1 MRSLGIYVHI
11 PYCAKKCA
19 YCDFY
24 SVPSRESSKAYCSAL
39 IKQIESYGKKATG
52 YIVDTIYIGG
62 GTPSYIDAEDIF
74 DVIGAIR
81 RTFNVDKNAE
91 ISMEA
96 NPGTLDGDKLAVYRS
111 AGINRLSLGLQS
123 AHNDELKTLSRI
135 HTYEDFESSFLLARL
150 EGFDNINVDIMYALP
165 EQTPEK
171 LAETIET
178 VTALS
183 PEHISFYG
191 LKIEENTPFAYN
203 KAISES
209 LPDEE
214 TQYKMYMDSAKTL
227 EERGYRQYEISNFA
241 KDGYACRH
249 NMKYWKCND
258 YLGFGAA
265 AASFFEGRLFSQ
277 VKNIDYFIEDPLSV
291 FLIDSTEEITP
302 KKFETQY
309 VMLGFRLSEGISL
322 GEYRLR
328 CGGDFIA
335 KYGERLKPFL
345 EKKLVVKTSGGFKL
359 SRRGMLVSNYILSE
373 ILDFDED

>member
-1 MRSLGIYVHI
+1 MKSLGIYVHI

-19 YCDFY
+19 YGDFY
-24 SVPSRESSKAYCSAL
+24 SVPLRESSKAYCSAL
-39 IKQIESYGKKATG
+39 IKQIESYGRKATG
-52 YIVDTIYIGG
+52 SIVDTIYIGG
-62 GTPSYIDAEDIF
+62 RTPSHIDAEDIF

-81 RTFNVDKNAE
+81 RTFNVNKNAE

-191 LKIEENTPFAYN
+191 LKI
-203 KAISES
+203 
-209 LPDEE
+209 
-214 TQYKMYMDSAKTL
+214 
-227 EERGYRQYEISNFA
+227 
-241 KDGYACRH
+241 
-249 NMKYWKCND
+249 
-258 YLGFGAA
+258 
-265 AASFFEGRLFSQ
+265 
-277 VKNIDYFIEDPLSV
+277 
-291 FLIDSTEEITP
+291 
-302 KKFETQY
+302 
-309 VMLGFRLSEGISL
+309 
-322 GEYRLR
+322 
-328 CGGDFIA
+328 
-335 KYGERLKPFL
+335 
-345 EKKLVVKTSGGFKL
+345 
-359 SRRGMLVSNYILSE
+359 
-373 ILDFDED
+373 